1 VQSTK
6 IRERKKERQ
15 IESGGERKKE
25 KKGRRREGRR
35 WEGREKRVNIL
46 HIFRVSRGHR
56 MFA

>member
-25 KKGRRREGRR
+25 KKGRRREGR
-35 WEGREKRVNIL
+35 EKRVNIL